1 MPIDQVLR
9 GLALRI
15 DTSVDPETQPLLEYS
30 FIEDNTQ
37 RVLARI
43 RGTPQPDGGGQLA
56 FETNAGADT
65 TTPRMLIDHQGNVG
79 IGTENPL
86 ARLEVGGD
94 VKLNGPLNIQGALTV
109 SGVASI
115 GADLTVTGKLT
126 AASFIGA
133 GTGLSNVTPAD
144 NSVTN
149 AKLASDAMSLSKV
162 SNETMVATDGKIGI
176 GVPAPR
182 SKLEVAGDWTGERG
196 ALELSGHK
204 PTVRFTGGSDLAD
217 RSWIIH
223 LGGNG
228 PGDLEF
234 HTRTPSDAN
243 WVPRML
249 LTQHGV
255 NVVGSLSGTSNN
267 PGLAGVQGVHTAG
280 QAAVIGISDAGR
292 GVLGVSKT
300 GQGVWGASDSSAA
313 VVGVSAKGEAFRG
326 EGASGVVGIGK
337 SWVGVYG
344 ETNGARNVGPAGV
357 WGEGKQSGDGV
368 KGITSA
374 ANAAGV
380 AAFHLTNQGPGIFAQ
395 GAPAGLFNG
404 DVTINGR
411 LRASVKSFV
420 IDHPLDPANKYLIH
434 SAVESPDLMNVYSG
448 EIVTDTEGNATV
460 VLPEYFEALNG
471 DFRYQLTVIGKLAQV
486 GVASEIENNRFTIKT
501 DQPEIKVSWQVTGIR
516 QDASAKALPASVEE
530 EKPEAERG
538 LFLNPEHYGHRK
550 ERGIAFARY
559 PQATRD
565 ALARMATAS
574 AVP

>member
-37 RVLARI
+37 RILARI
-43 RGTPQPDGGGQLA
+43 RGRPQPDGGGQLA

-94 VKLNGPLNIQGALTV
+94 VKFNGPLTIQGALTV

-126 AASFIGA
+126 AASFTGD
-133 GTGLSNVTPAD
+133 GTGLNNVRPAD
-144 NSVTN
+144 GSVTS
-149 AKLASDAMSLSKV
+149 AKLALDAASLGKV
-162 SNETMVATDGKIGI
+162 SGGMMVISANNVGI
-176 GVPAPR
+176 GTANNPQNRLHVGPGTSSIAQTRVNAVVASNTPDAGIAIAQNSGVNVLLQASGGGGYIGTTSNHPLVFR
-182 SKLEVAGDWTGERG
+182 TNDLDRVVVNTKGNLWVAGDE
-196 ALELSGHK
+196 
-204 PTVRFTGGSDLAD
+204 
-217 RSWIIH
+217 
-223 LGGNG
+223 
-228 PGDLEF
+228 
-234 HTRTPSDAN
+234 
-243 WVPRML
+243 
-249 LTQHGV
+249 
-255 NVVGSLSGTSNN
+255 
-267 PGLAGVQGVHTAG
+267 AG
-280 QAAVIGISDAGR
+280 I
-292 GVLGVSKT
+292 
-300 GQGVWGASDSSAA
+300 
-313 VVGVSAKGEAFRG
+313 
-326 EGASGVVGIGK
+326 VGIGK

-368 KGITSA
+368 KGVTSA

-538 LFLNPEHYGHRK
+538 LFLHPEHYGHPE
-550 ERGIAFARY
+550 ERGIAFAQY
-559 PQATRD
+559 PQGTRD

-574 AVP
+574 VVP